1 MSILSSIGSSALSG
15 LTGGISSV
23 IGGVGS
29 LFGAQRQ
36 YKNNRKLMAYSN
48 QLQKDYFDY
57 TFGKNAEYNNPFAQV
72 GRLKSAGIN
81 PALALG
87 GNVTNTQSGE
97 TATPAAPNSSAP
109 MQNKVDPLTS
119 VQMEN
124 VQADT
129 NLKNE
134 QAETQKEEQQRTR
147 MDGLLKQ
154 REAAI
159 RQLDYHIKEKSSDA
173 IIKAYEKQVELLD
186 EQIFKT
192 NGEGAYWHQK
202 SYTETYETQKQ
213 FYEVYGAYYEN
224 HVIKPLQKKLLDAK
238 IGTEL
243 TQQVLNIAMAEFNRQ
258 NAETIK
264 QLRPYQIDQ
273 IVNGIDV
280 ATANV
285 GLATL
290 KTFIGNGQFSDLV
303 RQIVN
308 AVTYGS
314 GNDLGDVISH
324 FAQRAGVRKT
334 SVRGRGR

>member
-1 MSILSSIGSSALSG
+1 MGVLDTIGNAALSG

-36 YKNNRKLMAYSN
+36 YKNNRKLMSYSN

-57 TFGKNAEYNNPFAQV
+57 TFGKQADYNNPFAQV

-119 VQMEN
+119 AQMEN
-124 VQADT
+124 VYAET
-129 NLKNE
+129 NLKKE
-134 QAETQKEEQQRTR
+134 QAKTQQEEQRRTR

-186 EQIFKT
+186 EQIYKT
-192 NGEGAYWHQK
+192 NGEGNYYHQK
-202 SYTETYETQKQ
+202 AYTETYETQKQ
-213 FYEVYGAYYEN
+213 FYEVYGSYVEN
-224 HVIKPLQKKLLDAK
+224 HFIKPLQVQLTKANIDVAK
-238 IGTEL
+238 SQAFVNSTLGR
-243 TQQVLNIAMAEFNRQ
+243 LNIEQ
-258 NAETIK
+258 AETIK
-264 QLRPYQIDQ
+264 QMRPLQLHQLANSINIAVAQFGLDWFKTTTGDSYIGDIMKVIRQSPAGSADDELQ
-273 IVNGIDV
+273 KVYEQFGIKPYV
-280 ATANV
+280 YPT
-285 GLATL
+285 
-290 KTFIGNGQFSDLV
+290 
-303 RQIVN
+303 
-308 AVTYGS
+308 
-314 GNDLGDVISH
+314 
-324 FAQRAGVRKT
+324 
-334 SVRGRGR
+334 RGRSKH